1 MAVPAELTAQK
12 AQLEGTKQSLNALQ
26 KYSQGVNL
34 LCNQSSV
41 GIAPIIGID
50 YKVGRF
56 NFAAKYEFKT
66 QIHMENESTV
76 NEASEIPAVNKFR
89 DAEKIDEDSPAQL
102 ALGAMWNITDA
113 VRLNLGYHHFYDKDV
128 NWYNNTQDLLDGGT
142 NEYLGGVEWDITD
155 KLTASAGLQLTRYQL
170 TDEYMNDMSFVVN
183 SYSFGFGFNY
193 KASDKVTLKA
203 GYFQTNYEHYDRV
216 TSTEPLVSDSFT
228 RTNRV
233 LGIGCELSL

>member
-1 MAVPAELTAQK
+1 MK
-12 AQLEGTKQSLNALQ
+12 
-26 KYSQGVNL
+26 
-34 LCNQSSV
+34 
-41 GIAPIIGID
+41 
-50 YKVGRF
+50 
-56 NFAAKYEFKT
+56 
-66 QIHMENESTV
+66 NESTV

-102 ALGAMWNITDA
+102 ALGAMWNISDD
-113 VRLNLGYHHFYDKDV
+113 VRLNLGYHHFYDKNV